1 MCTSVSHIYNNE
13 GKSTINLGV
22 DMHLWS
28 CYIKKKRQLHR
39 RQMEERTYREYIK
52 LHIAVDTKS
61 KQIISFRVTKG
72 TVHDD
77 TKKFVPMIKEISKHN
92 EITTKC
98 MQIKHMI
105 VQLIS
110 IY

>member
-1 MCTSVSHIYNNE
+1 
-13 GKSTINLGV
+13 
-22 DMHLWS
+22 MHDIKDRW
-28 CYIKKKRQLHR
+28 KKK
-39 RQMEERTYREYIK
+39 ERREYIK
-52 LHIAVDTKS
+52 LHIPVDTKS

-72 TVHDD
+72 TVHD
-77 TKKFVPMIKEISKHN
+77 TKKFVTYDKRNFQTSMRLPKY
-92 EITTKC
+92 